1 MSGVENV
8 PIRIRLATDDD
19 AAGILSVYAP
29 YIDTP
34 ITFEESVPSAEEF
47 SARIA
52 HIQAGYPYLVAET
65 VSTPNSGETPR
76 IVGYAYAHAQ
86 AERAAYG
93 WNAELSVYLSPET
106 RGRGLGT
113 VLYRA
118 LVDLVREQGVKA
130 AYALVTV
137 PNAASKH
144 LHEAF
149 GFTCMG
155 VQKNAGYT
163 CGAWR
168 DVAWLVLA
176 LAPFDAEPEPVV
188 PFPTLASER
197 PETVRSVLA
206 RANACAK
213 G

>member
-1 MSGVENV
+1 
-8 PIRIRLATDDD
+8 
-19 AAGILSVYAP
+19 
-29 YIDTP
+29 
-34 ITFEESVPSAEEF
+34 
-47 SARIA
+47 
-52 HIQAGYPYLVAET
+52 
-65 VSTPNSGETPR
+65 
-76 IVGYAYAHAQ
+76 
-86 AERAAYG
+86 
-93 WNAELSVYLSPET
+93 ET

-137 PNAASKH
+137 PNAASEH